1 MATQTLD
8 ITSVLKT
15 TANVSGIFNLDNTSI
30 QTVTFDDTNVS
41 SATTALTTSYVE
53 YIAASVAQPTYVY
66 IKNLDNTNHVLMAN
80 AASAEWGRLL
90 PGEWNIFTVAPSIG
104 LELKANVALN
114 IEYAFF
120 RAPS

>member
-15 TANVSGIFNLDNTSI
+15 TASVSGIFSLDNTST

-53 YIAASVAQPTYVY
+53 YIAASVAEPTYVY
-66 IKNLDNTNHVLMAN
+66 IKNLDTTNHVLMAN
-80 AASAEWGRLL
+80 AASAEWGRVL

-120 RAPS
+120 RKP